1 MTVIETKNLK
11 KSYGNVQALKGAD
24 LCVEEGSIFG
34 FLGPNGAGKTTMIK
48 ILTGLIPST
57 SGSCR
62 VNGYSTGNATSD
74 HRKHIGYLSQKPSYY
89 SWMTGEELLNFVGS
103 LFGMNSS
110 DCKRRTA
117 ELLEISGLGKAGFR
131 RIGGYSGGM
140 VQRLGIAQAIYHKP
154 KVVFLDEPVSALDP
168 VGRRDVLQFIGKLKE
183 FSTVFMST
191 HILADVE
198 RVCDEVAIIK
208 EGLVLL
214 QEKTSTLLRKHSTG
228 MFTLTFATPQ
238 DSLGLKD
245 FLLSKQ
251 IKVNQDA
258 SVLRINRQEFIDN
271 RDIVLAKIATE
282 HLDLLGI
289 QEDSSSLEDVFMN
302 IVEKG
307 DYHG

>member
-1 MTVIETKNLK
+1 MIVIETKNLK

-34 FLGPNGAGKTTMIK
+34 FLGPNGAGKTTLIK

-89 SWMTGEELLNFVGS
+89 SWMTGVELLNFVGS

-110 DCKRRTA
+110 ECKQRTT
-117 ELLEISGLGKAGFR
+117 ELLEISGLGKAGLR
-131 RIGGYSGGM
+131 KIGGYSGGM

-208 EGLVLL
+208 DGTVLL
-214 QEKTSTLLRKHSTG
+214 QEKTSSLLRKHSTG
-228 MFTLTFATPQ
+228 MFTLSFDTAQ
-238 DSLGLKD
+238 DSHSLKD

-251 IKVNQDA
+251 IMVNQDS
-258 SVLRINRQEFIDN
+258 SVLRINRKDFIDN
-271 RDIVLAKIATE
+271 RDMVLSKIATE

-302 IVEKG
+302 IIEKEE
-307 DYHG
+307 HHA

>member
-1 MTVIETKNLK
+1 MIVIETKNLK

-34 FLGPNGAGKTTMIK
+34 FLGPNGAGKTTLIK

-62 VNGYSTGNATSD
+62 VNGYSTVNATSD

-89 SWMTGEELLNFVGS
+89 SWMTGVELLNFVGS

-110 DCKRRTA
+110 ECEQRTT
-117 ELLEISGLGKAGFR
+117 ELLEISGLGKAGSR
-131 RIGGYSGGM
+131 KIGGYSGGM

-168 VGRRDVLQFIGKLKE
+168 VGRRDVLQFIGSLKE

-208 EGLVLL
+208 DGLVLL
-214 QEKTSTLLRKHSTG
+214 QEKTSSLLRKHSTG
-228 MFTLTFATPQ
+228 MFTLAFDTAQ
-238 DSLGLKD
+238 DSHNLKD
-245 FLLSKQ
+245 FLLTKK
-251 IKVNQDA
+251 IMVNQDGP
-258 SVLRINRQEFIDN
+258 VLRLNRKDFIDN
-271 RDIVLAKIATE
+271 RDILLTRIATE
-282 HLDLLGI
+282 HLNLLGI

-302 IVEKG
+302 IIEKEE
-307 DYHG
+307 HHA